1 MEKGTIKTSI
11 PNLVS
16 IVVPTYNCG
25 DFLREFIHSV
35 LTQTYCKWEL
45 IIVDDGSTDSTSRM
59 MADEFADD
67 RITYCK
73 RPDELRK
80 GAPSCRNYGKSK
92 AKGEFICFFDADDWV
107 FNTCLEKR
115 VAYIRE
121 TGADCCIFPSGIFTT
136 NPRAYKKTHIGVPSG
151 VDTLTSFL
159 SNYYQYAVWTN
170 IYKTKALK
178 DIRWDERLVI
188 YQDFDF
194 SVQCICKGLSFR
206 FSDAALPDYLY
217 RDDGCRDTISKRNV
231 TDAKMDSTIY
241 LFNKVLESLEGFTG
255 YARYRK
261 DFIQYHL
268 WYYIQ
273 AMREG
278 NKNHEKRFLL
288 HVESVYGKRIANRFK
303 VICPL
308 LSRIN
313 RKQRR
318 RFVAMVAYYIF
329 FRPSMVRDI
338 YRILKVYHKIN
349 A

>member
-1 MEKGTIKTSI
+1 MEKDTIKTSI

-35 LTQTYCKWEL
+35 LTQTYGKWEL

-92 AKGEFICFFDADDWV
+92 AKGEFICFFDADDWA

-121 TGADCCIFPSGIFTT
+121 TGADCCIFPSGVFTT

-159 SNYYQYAVWTN
+159 NNYYQYAVWTN
-170 IYKTKALK
+170 IYKTEALK
-178 DIRWDERLVI
+178 DIEWDERLVI

-194 SVQCICKGLSFR
+194 SLQCIFKELSFR

-217 RDDGCRDTISKRNV
+217 RDDGCRDTISRRNV

-255 YARYRK
+255 CARYRK

-278 NKNHEKRFLL
+278 NKSHKKRFLL
-288 HVESVYGKRIANRFK
+288 HVKSVYGKRIANCFK
-303 VICPL
+303 GICPL